1 MHSGKENDANELDEN
16 LDLENFGKK
25 KKKKKKPFNLDELEN
40 NLPSTDG
47 DDKKDDAVNDV
58 AGDDGGNVENDY
70 DFDLDFMKTKK
81 KKKKKKE
88 LDELVAEKTE
98 AEQQQIQQDNGTL
111 GLRIF
116 FFFNFIHVC
125 SFIVHQLITNF
136 IEYGLNNYKFSS
148 YTHFI
153 MALLKQ

>member
-1 MHSGKENDANELDEN
+1 MCFVDAGKENDANELDEN

-98 AEQQQIQQDNGTL
+98 EQQQIQQDNGTL
-111 GLRIF
+111 PAY
-116 FFFNFIHVC
+116 FIHVC
-125 SFIVHQLITNF
+125 CL
-136 IEYGLNNYKFSS
+136 ECSS
-148 YTHFI
+148 N
-153 MALLKQ
+153 